1 METLA
6 AYIPQLMITAGL
18 ALLVF
23 EVVVL
28 GFATFILFF
37 LGVSLVLTGIVAWV
51 GILPTHWSA
60 LLLSNA
66 LLTAI
71 LAAFLWKFMLK
82 MQNQT
87 DIKPV
92 KTDFDGYRF
101 YLSDD
106 VNRLGGARYSYSGVD
121 WALCSEQ
128 PIAAGAEVE
137 IVKAE
142 VGVLWVKAVL

>member
-1 METLA
+1 MDTLA

-23 EVVVL
+23 EVMVL

-37 LGVSLVLTGIVAWV
+37 LGVSLVLTGIAAWV

-71 LAAFLWKFMLK
+71 LAACLWKFMLK
-82 MQNQT
+82 MQDQT
-87 DIKPV
+87 DSKPV
-92 KTDFDGYRF
+92 KSDFDGHRF
-101 YLSDD
+101 YLLED
-106 VNRLGGARYSYSGVD
+106 VNRLGDARYSYSGVD
-121 WALCSEQ
+121 WALRSEQ
-128 PIAAGAEVE
+128 PIAAGTEVE